1 MMFGRPQAPQKE
13 WGKMYFY
20 EKLHHLVDH
29 TSNFVISKV
38 DWWLPSVAV
47 GMALSLFILGG
58 QDALPQAASIVLP
71 SATPAVTTPS
81 FATPEGLQGGA
92 APEDEEA
99 F

>member
-1 MMFGRPQAPQKE
+1 MMFGRPHALQKE
-13 WGKMYFY
+13 WGNMYFY

-47 GMALSLFILGG
+47 GIALSLFILGG
-58 QDALPQAASIVLP
+58 PEALPQAASIILP
-71 SATPAVTTPS
+71 SATPAMTTPP
-81 FATPEGLQGGA
+81 FASPEGLQSGA
-92 APEDEEA
+92 APEDAED